1 MCNWLHARS
10 NKLEWLLTNLIS
22 IFRVE
27 VQESVSTGNA
37 LLPRVTRST
46 EYSSYSPSIDLLS
59 SKGIM
64 SKEEEGMI
72 FIEELIM
79 IANEDRNNQSS
90 RQAQPLLYLMESC
103 NRKTLRKYYTQTCQ
117 NFRIEV

>member
-1 MCNWLHARS
+1 ML
-10 NKLEWLLTNLIS
+10 
-22 IFRVE
+22 VE
-27 VQESVSTGNA
+27 E
-37 LLPRVTRST
+37 R
-46 EYSSYSPSIDLLS
+46 
-59 SKGIM
+59 
-64 SKEEEGMI
+64 
-72 FIEELIM
+72 IM